1 MKRLLLLN
9 LILILFLSGCGG
21 REKIGV
27 INQEKLIQAA
37 PRFSQVEELNKQIKL
52 ITARSSLPFSQ
63 EQSPI
68 DNLRQAMKSRILGLS
83 SVYQKEMEDEYRRKE
98 EEGKA
103 LIQKLNKEMEKRL
116 EQREKVLEEKFKTL
130 LEQKKKEVAKVEEE
144 YREKISEEYD
154 LKRLNLSLKLKTL
167 RLTEEERKDLN
178 KRIEDT
184 RKEQREGMRKK
195 DEELKKIFADYK
207 EEEEKELRMSL
218 LHYQEELKKEAE
230 EEIAL
235 ERRKWERELKEKVKV
250 SSRQIKLEDNRQGEV
265 FSLARRMREKGAN
278 FPDEDSKMVFATL
291 LGLRRQR
298 ERLIESI
305 LKDIKVVGARVA
317 KKKKLSLVLS
327 NYQVNVSASDL
338 TREIIKEAF

>member
-1 MKRLLLLN
+1 MRRLLLFN

-21 REKIGV
+21 RERIGV

-37 PRFSQVEELNKQIKL
+37 PRFSQVEELNKQIRL
-52 ITARSSLPFSQ
+52 ITARSSLSSYQ

-103 LIQKLNKEMEKRL
+103 LIQKLNKEMEKKL
-116 EQREKVLEEKFKTL
+116 YQKGGKLEERLKTL
-130 LEQKKKEVAKVEEE
+130 LEEKKRELAKEEEE
-144 YREKISEEYD
+144 YREKVGGEYD
-154 LKRLNLSLKLKTL
+154 LKRLNFSLKLKTL
-167 RLTEEERKDLN
+167 RLTDEERKDLN

-218 LHYQEELKKEAE
+218 LHYQEELRKEAE

-235 ERRKWERELKEKVKV
+235 ERRKWERELKEKAKI
-250 SSRQIKLEDNRQGEV
+250 SSHQIRLEDKGQGEV
-265 FSLARRMREKGAN
+265 FSLARRMREKGAY

-291 LGLRRQR
+291 LDLRRQR

-305 LKDIKVVGARVA
+305 LKDIRVVGARIA
-317 KKKKLSLVLS
+317 EKKKLSLVLS
-327 NYQVNVSASDL
+327 NCQVNVSACDL

>member
-1 MKRLLLLN
+1 M
-9 LILILFLSGCGG
+9 
-21 REKIGV
+21 
-27 INQEKLIQAA
+27 
-37 PRFSQVEELNKQIKL
+37 
-52 ITARSSLPFSQ
+52 
-63 EQSPI
+63 
-68 DNLRQAMKSRILGLS
+68 
-83 SVYQKEMEDEYRRKE
+83 
-98 EEGKA
+98 
-103 LIQKLNKEMEKRL
+103 NKEMEKRL

-278 FPDEDSKMVFATL
+278 FPDEDSKVLFTTL
-291 LGLRRQR
+291 LNLRGQR

-327 NYQVNVSASDL
+327 NCQVNVSASDL